1 MKLGI
6 GLVDDNGGFYGKTFL
21 QNKIKEAKSETK
33 EPETSED
40 YGNKIIKMLI
50 TVPEGI
56 DATAVVKQVKDF
68 LKVVD

>member
-21 QNKIKEAKSETK
+21 QNKIKESKSGTK
-33 EPETSED
+33 EPETSEE
-40 YGNKIIKMLI
+40 YGNRVIKMLMS
-50 TVPEGI
+50 VPEGI
-56 DATAVVKQVKDF
+56 DAVAVVKQVKDF